1 MSAGLETIRGY
12 RNCNPGNIRRSGQ
25 KWRGLRPR
33 QTDPAF
39 FQFTEHAWG
48 LRAAAKLLLTYR
60 RKYGLKTVRQI
71 IGRWAPPTENKTDAY
86 VAAVCKRMGV
96 AADADLRIEA
106 SDAALAG
113 LVAAIVAVELGRQPY
128 SVAAIRAAVALA
140 RA

>member
-25 KWRGLRPR
+25 KWQGLRPR

-39 FQFTEHAWG
+39 FQFTDHKWG

-60 RKYGLKTVRQI
+60 RKYGLRSVRQI
-71 IGRWAPPTENKTDAY
+71 IGRWAPPNENKTDAY
-86 VAAVCKRMGV
+86 VAAVCKRLDAV
-96 AADADLRIEA
+96 ADADLRIEE
-106 SDAALAG
+106 SDDNLAG

-128 SVAAIRAAVALA
+128 TGAAIRDAVALA
-140 RA
+140 RR